1 MSMKVK
7 ELRRIVSLEPSV
19 TAILAALGQMER
31 VTAVSAYCHQLV
43 EVGDRPRLP
52 STWSLKVEE
61 ILPLAP
67 DLVIVSVPYA
77 AESITALL
85 KAKLNVLCLYP
96 QTLADVYAHIAW
108 LGGLTGTAVRAE
120 AVITEMQTT
129 LAGLAQRGNAQRTRV
144 YVEMWPK
151 PTMCSVE
158 WVAELVELAG
168 GNFVPRPA
176 GRTITAEEVAA
187 ADPEQII
194 VAWAGIAEPDLEQV
208 RTRPGWEGVT
218 AVRHNR
224 ITALPEIYLNAPGPN
239 LAQAGL
245 WLAEAIWANT

>member
-1 MSMKVK
+1 MRTPHRIKRMSKGKVCMKVK

-52 STWSLKVEE
+52 STWSVKVEE
-61 ILPLAP
+61 VLPLEP

-77 AESITALL
+77 AETITALL

-120 AVITEMQTT
+120 EVIAEMQTT
-129 LAGLAQRGNAQRTRV
+129 LTGLAGKGGGQRPRV

-151 PTMCSVE
+151 PAMCSVE

-168 GNFVPRPA
+168 GEFVPRPA
-176 GRTITAEEVAA
+176 GR
-187 ADPEQII
+187 
-194 VAWAGIAEPDLEQV
+194 
-208 RTRPGWEGVT
+208 
-218 AVRHNR
+218 
-224 ITALPEIYLNAPGPN
+224 
-239 LAQAGL
+239 
-245 WLAEAIWANT
+245 